1 MLDAA
6 SIAPEEIRPLQRIEY
21 DRLVALGWFQDERIE
36 LLHGLLVA
44 MSPQG
49 SRHALALSRLVRQL
63 IVALGARAEV
73 RPQCPLA
80 VSDDSEPEP
89 DIAVVA
95 PGDYRDAHPTT
106 ALLVVEI
113 ADASLKR
120 DRGVKA
126 RLYAACSIPEYWIVN
141 LVDDVVEIHTDPRAD
156 AYQRIM
162 RFESGARVT
171 LVMYPDVTI
180 EFNDLL

>member
-6 SIAPEEIRPLQRIEY
+6 AIAPEEIRRLQRIEY

-36 LLHGLLVA
+36 LLHGTLVA

-49 SRHALALSRLVRQL
+49 SRHALVLSRLVRQL
-63 IVALGARAEV
+63 VMALGARAEV

-95 PGDYRDAHPTT
+95 PGDYQDAHPTT

-113 ADASLKR
+113 ADASLQK

-126 RLYAACSIPEYWIVN
+126 RLYAAGGILEYWIVN
-141 LVDDVVEIHTDPRAD
+141 LVDRVVEVHTDPRAD
-156 AYQRIM
+156 AYQRIA
-162 RFESGARVT
+162 RVENGARIP
-171 LVMYPDVTI
+171 LAAHPDVTI
-180 EFNDLL
+180 EISDL

>member
-6 SIAPEEIRPLQRIEY
+6 AIAPEEIRPLQRVEY

-36 LLHGLLVA
+36 LLHGALVA

-49 SRHALALSRLVRQL
+49 SRHALVLSRLVRQL
-63 IVALGARAEV
+63 VIALGARAEV

-80 VSDDSEPEP
+80 ISDDSEPEP

-95 PGDYRDAHPTT
+95 PGAYQDAHPTT

-113 ADASLKR
+113 ADASLQK
-120 DRGVKA
+120 DRGIKA
-126 RLYAACSIPEYWIVN
+126 RLYAACGIPEYWIVN
-141 LVDDVVEIHTDPRAD
+141 LVDRVVEVHTQPRAEG
-156 AYQRIM
+156 YQRVV
-162 RFESGARVT
+162 RCERGARVPLT
-171 LVMYPDVTI
+171 AYPDVAI
-180 EFNDLL
+180 ELSDL